1 MEAEGTGVTWNVFK
15 DRFLEKYFP
24 ADIRD
29 KKEME
34 FLALKQGSMTVREY
48 DAKFEELAHYYTL
61 YQYVTDDRSKW
72 MKFEDGLR
80 PEIKQAISY

>member
-1 MEAEGTGVTWNVFK
+1 MEAEGSGVTWNVFK

-48 DAKFEELAHYYTL
+48 DAKFEELAH
-61 YQYVTDDRSKW
+61 
-72 MKFEDGLR
+72 
-80 PEIKQAISY
+80 